1 VAAVV
6 SQDEERPEHGA
17 LRCPVQRPHEP
28 AVEARQAL
36 NSVLS
41 ELINTKCGWARK
53 ASINVGF
60 VSWLC
65 FQHTHILMKL
75 FLLL

>member
-1 VAAVV
+1 
-6 SQDEERPEHGA
+6 
-17 LRCPVQRPHEP
+17 
-28 AVEARQAL
+28 
-36 NSVLS
+36 LS